1 MVLLAIF
8 RSSIVKKS
16 DPEKA
21 FADENAPFF
30 YTSMYWYYWKD
41 LVQMH
46 IEK

>member
-8 RSSIVKKS
+8 RSSIIKKS

-30 YTSMYWYYWKD
+30 FLYINVYYWKD

>member
-8 RSSIVKKS
+8 RSSIIKKS

-30 YTSMYWYYWKD
+30 YTSMYWYYSMKGFSPNA
-41 LVQMH
+41 H
-46 IEK
+46 

>member
-8 RSSIVKKS
+8 RSSIIKKS

-30 YTSMYWYYWKD
+30 FLYINV
-41 LVQMH
+41 LVLLKGFSPNAH
-46 IEK
+46 

>member
-1 MVLLAIF
+1 MI
-8 RSSIVKKS
+8 KKS